1 MREMLCLEHAVLI
14 LCLFTCKASL
24 INSWI
29 SVSPFVI
36 NITHSGN
43 LHKPPLADVQHAC
56 RLHDNL
62 KRGNLLLLKSHPHLS
77 WFNLFA
83 NW

>member
-43 LHKPPLADVQHAC
+43 LHISTNHLW
-56 RLHDNL
+56 LHDNL

>member
-43 LHKPPLADVQHAC
+43 LHISTNHLWLMYSMHAG
-56 RLHDNL
+56 RMII
-62 KRGNLLLLKSHPHLS
+62 
-77 WFNLFA
+77 
-83 NW
+83 